1 VKVVHIV
8 GVGTVH
14 GDDAVG
20 LAVARR
26 LAASALPP
34 GIVVRSCERPV
45 PDLLDAL
52 DGAAAV
58 VLVDA
63 ARTGTA
69 RPGTLLRLDPALL
82 ARRGRSSCHGLGL
95 ADALALARAL
105 GRAPHLIEVIGVEVG
120 AAPAGSLSAPLAA
133 VLPVAADSALGL
145 ACDLLKKIDDLDAR
159 SSGHA

>member
-1 VKVVHIV
+1 MRVHIV

-34 GIVVRSCERPV
+34 GLAVRSCERPV

-52 DGAAAV
+52 DGAAGV

-63 ARTGTA
+63 ARTGA
-69 RPGTLLRLDPALL
+69 PPGAILRLDPAAL
-82 ARRGRSSCHGLGL
+82 ARGGRASCHGLGI

-105 GRAPHLIEVIGVEVG
+105 GRAPHRIEVIGVEIG
-120 AAPAGSLSAPLAA
+120 ATPAGSPSAA
-133 VLPVAADSALGL
+133 VAAALPGAADSALGL
-145 ACDLLKKIDDLDAR
+145 ACGLLKEIEDLEAR
-159 SSGHA
+159 SSEHA